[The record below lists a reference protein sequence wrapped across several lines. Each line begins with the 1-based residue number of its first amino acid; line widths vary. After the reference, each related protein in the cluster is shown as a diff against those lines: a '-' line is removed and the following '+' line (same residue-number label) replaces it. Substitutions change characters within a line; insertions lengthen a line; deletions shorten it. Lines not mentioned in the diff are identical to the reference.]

1 MSDVPMGGLPASRQL
16 LLVEDDSATAE
27 LVRRALERAGY
38 AVDIAPS
45 VRAGLK
51 ALNSDCP
58 KDYLAM
64 LLDYKLPDGE
74 PWELANA
81 AHLHI
86 PEIPVIFVTGESNE
100 AVAIEAVRRGFADY
114 VKKTAGF
121 WNELPAVL
129 ERVATLSRIKG
140 HLNESNALM
149 RIIVEHTSDLVAVSS
164 GQGNLV
170 FLSPM
175 CISLLGRE
183 PKELIGH
190 PWTDIV
196 APEDR
201 EAVLSMLDTT
211 GKNPLNAVTVRC
223 CRADGSFAWV
233 EARVAR
239 LESENWAQPMIVL
252 TLHDVTAHREHE
264 QQIQATLREKE
275 VLLREV
281 YHRVKNNLQVIQSLL
296 KMRARTLPVG
306 EMRDLMTDTTQRVHA
321 MALVHERLYQMDDLS
336 HVSLS
341 TYLLELFEG
350 ALSSS
355 SLQRGQIHIG
365 LDAEEL
371 LLTLDGAIP
380 FGLLLNELL
389 SNSLKHGFPGGRK
402 GSVAVS
408 IHRIDGAVRL
418 VVKDDG
424 IGLPE
429 NFNAGACTSMG
440 MKLAGSLAHQLGGT
454 LVFTGDNGCRVETTL
469 TRL

>member
-1 MSDVPMGGLPASRQL
+1 MSGLAIAPNSASRQL

-27 LVRRALERAGY
+27 LVRRTLERVGY
-38 AVDIAPS
+38 SVEIAPS
-45 VRAGLK
+45 VSAGMN
-51 ALNSDCP
+51 ALNANGS
-58 KDYLAM
+58 KEYLAM

-81 AHLHI
+81 AHVHI

-100 AVAIEAVRRGFADY
+100 SVAIEAVRRGFADY

-129 ERVATLSRIKG
+129 ERVATLNRIKG

-149 RIIVEHTSDLVAVSS
+149 RTIVEHTSDLVAVSN
-164 GQGNLV
+164 GEGNLV
-170 FLSPM
+170 YLSPM
-175 CISLLGRE
+175 CFSLLGRD
-183 PKELIGH
+183 PKELIGQQ
-190 PWTDIV
+190 WTDIV

-201 EAVLSMLDTT
+201 EVLLSLLAAPEE
-211 GKNPLNAVTVRC
+211 KLAEPPTVRC
-223 CRADGSFAWV
+223 CRKDGSLAWV

-239 LESENWAQPMIVL
+239 IESTTWSQPMIVL
-252 TLHDVTAHREHE
+252 SLHDVTAHREHA
-264 QQIQATLREKE
+264 QQTQSTLREKE
-275 VLLREV
+275 VLLQEV

-296 KMRARTLPVG
+296 KIRARTLPEG
-306 EMRDLMTDTTQRVHA
+306 NMRDLFTDTIQRVHA
-321 MALVHERLYQMDDLS
+321 MALVHERLYQMDDLT
-336 HVSLS
+336 HLSLS
-341 TYLLELFEG
+341 NYLLDLFRG

-355 SLQRGQIHIG
+355 SLQPGQIDIG
-365 LDAEEL
+365 LDTEEI

-389 SNSLKHGFPGGRK
+389 SNSLKHGFPEGRK

-408 IHRIDGAVRL
+408 IHRTSDAVHL

-424 IGLPE
+424 VGLPE
-429 NFNAGACTSMG
+429 NFKADACTSMG
-440 MKLAGSLAHQLGGT
+440 MKLAEGLAHQLGGT
-454 LVFTGDNGCRVETTL
+454 LIFSADNGCKVEANL

>member
-1 MSDVPMGGLPASRQL
+1 MSTFPIAPRSASRQL

-27 LVRRALERAGY
+27 LVRRTLERVGY
-38 AVDIAPS
+38 SVEIAPS
-45 VRAGLK
+45 VRAGME
-51 ALNSDCP
+51 ALNGDGS
-58 KDYLAM
+58 KQYLAM

-81 AHLHI
+81 AHLRI

-100 AVAIEAVRRGFADY
+100 SVAIEAVRRGFADY
-114 VKKTAGF
+114 VKKTGGF

-140 HLNESNALM
+140 HLNESNTLM
-149 RIIVEHTSDLVAVSS
+149 RTIVEHTSDLVAVSN
-164 GQGNLV
+164 GDGNLV
-170 FLSPM
+170 YLSPM
-175 CISLLGRE
+175 CFSLLGRD
-183 PKELIGH
+183 PKELIGQ

-196 APEDR
+196 ALEDRNVVLSLLGAPEDNPA
-201 EAVLSMLDTT
+201 EA
-211 GKNPLNAVTVRC
+211 PTVRC
-223 CRADGSFAWV
+223 CRKDGSFAWM
-233 EARVAR
+233 EAKVAR
-239 LESENWAQPMIVL
+239 IRSTNWTQPMIVL
-252 TLHDVTAHREHE
+252 SLRDVTAHREHE
-264 QQIQATLREKE
+264 QQTQSTLREKE

-296 KMRARTLPVG
+296 KMRARTLPTG
-306 EMRDLMTDTTQRVHA
+306 EMRGLMTDTIQRVHA
-321 MALVHERLYQMDDLS
+321 MALVHERLYQMDDLA
-336 HVSLS
+336 HLSLS
-341 TYLLELFEG
+341 SYLLELFDG

-355 SLQRGQIHIG
+355 SLQPGQIHIG
-365 LDAEEL
+365 LDAEEI

-402 GSVAVS
+402 GTVAVS
-408 IHRIDGAVRL
+408 IHRISGAVHM

-424 IGLPE
+424 IGLPGH
-429 NFNAGACTSMG
+429 FKADACTSMG

-454 LVFTGDNGCRVETTL
+454 LVFNSDNGCRVEANL

>member
-1 MSDVPMGGLPASRQL
+1 MNGLPIAAHSASGQV
-16 LLVEDDSATAE
+16 LLVEDDVATAE
-27 LVRRALERAGY
+27 LVRRTLERAGY
-38 AVDIAPS
+38 SVEIAPS
-45 VRAGLK
+45 VRTGLE
-51 ALNSDCP
+51 ALNSDGC
-58 KDYLAM
+58 KEYLAM

-100 AVAIEAVRRGFADY
+100 SVAIEAVRRGFADY

-129 ERVATLSRIKG
+129 ERVATLSRIRG

-149 RIIVEHTSDLVAVSS
+149 RTIVEHTSDLVAVSN
-164 GQGNLV
+164 GDGNLLY
-170 FLSPM
+170 LSPV
-175 CISLLGRE
+175 CFSLLGRD
-183 PKELIGH
+183 PNELIGQ
-190 PWTDIV
+190 PWTNIV

-201 EAVLSMLDTT
+201 DSVLSMLAAP
-211 GKNPLNAVTVRC
+211 GENPLKASTVRC
-223 CRADGSFAWV
+223 CRKDGSFAWV
-233 EARVAR
+233 EVRVVR
-239 LESENWAQPMIVL
+239 LESTTWAQPMIVL
-252 TLHDVTAHREHE
+252 TLHDVTVHRELE
-264 QQIQATLREKE
+264 QQTQSTLREKE

-296 KMRARTLPVG
+296 NMRARTLPTS
-306 EMRDLMTDTTQRVHA
+306 EMRGLMTDTIQRVHA
-321 MALVHERLYQMDDLS
+321 MALVHERLYQMDDLA
-336 HVSLS
+336 HLSLS

-355 SLQRGQIHIG
+355 SLQRGQIDIG
-365 LDAEEL
+365 LDAEEI

-389 SNSLKHGFPGGRK
+389 SNSLKHGFPSGRK
-402 GSVAVS
+402 GTVAVS
-408 IHRIDGAVRL
+408 IHRIDGAVHM

-424 IGLPE
+424 IGLPA
-429 NFNAGACTSMG
+429 NFKAEACGSMG
-440 MKLAGSLAHQLGGT
+440 MKLAGSLAHQLGGS
-454 LVFTGDNGCRVETTL
+454 LIFSADNGCRVEANL